1 MVEVAPLPMVEM
13 EQTFAEV
20 FDQWRNEEE
29 QVDDVLVIAVRV

>member
-1 MVEVAPLPMVEM
+1 
-13 EQTFAEV
+13 

>member
-1 MVEVAPLPMVEM
+1 MVEM